1 MKKVLYIVL
10 LAALGAASLA
20 AARDANGKAIYD
32 RSCKSCHGADGTPNP
47 AVANMMKVEM
57 KDLKSPEVQAMS
69 DTDIKNTIANGK
81 GKMHPIKTVSGSDA
95 DDVAAYVHSLKK

>member
-1 MKKVLYIVL
+1 MK
-10 LAALGAASLA
+10 
-20 AARDANGKAIYD
+20 
-32 RSCKSCHGADGTPNP
+32 H
-47 AVANMMKVEM
+47 
-57 KDLKSPEVQAMS
+57 LKSPEVQAMS